1 MMKRYIELKK
11 KIILFLLII
20 LAIPLIPNCTEL
32 NHNKI
37 YALSLEERLEALEN
51 KQLPIGYIYISKT
64 ATNPSTIYG
73 GTWKRIANG
82 KCLVT
87 IDSNDSD
94 FNKVGKTGGEKK
106 TSLSIEQ
113 IPSHSHT
120 GTTSESSTHSHKFKW
135 SHSYNE
141 LTGGF
146 STKGVQSNG
155 GYYTGRI
162 AIIGRSSTSSSSG
175 NHTHS
180 FTTNNTGQGFSHN
193 NMQPYYT
200 AYIWEK
206 IG

>member
-1 MMKRYIELKK
+1 MMKRYIDLKK

-94 FNKVGKTGGEKK
+94 FNKVGKQVARRKQACQ
-106 TSLSIEQ
+106 LN
-113 IPSHSHT
+113 
-120 GTTSESSTHSHKFKW
+120 KF
-135 SHSYNE
+135 HHIVIQE
-141 LTGGF
+141 LQA
-146 STKGVQSNG
+146 KVVHILINLNG
-155 GYYTGRI
+155 PI
-162 AIIGRSSTSSSSG
+162 ATM
-175 NHTHS
+175 N
-180 FTTNNTGQGFSHN
+180 
-193 NMQPYYT
+193 
-200 AYIWEK
+200 
-206 IG
+206 